1 MNNENTP
8 QDIEMTNDIEEEHG
22 KSDFMKVKEV
32 AKRMSVT
39 PDFIYKKLRTNPDS
53 FKFAIVNVGG
63 VILIN
68 RKSYE
73 MWCEAVSQNHGIVE

>member
-1 MNNENTP
+1 MEGENAL
-8 QDIEMTNDIEEEHG
+8 QDIQMTDSNVMESEE
-22 KSDFMKVKEV
+22 SDFMKVKEV

-53 FKFAIVNVGG
+53 FKFAIVNIGG

-73 MWCEAVSQNHGIVE
+73 MWCESVSQKHGIVE